1 MTLTITP
8 PTLKLDLVLKQGA
21 GADIVLTVVD
31 AAGQPITNPTGYSI
45 RGQIR
50 RTSLGPI
57 LFEWNSSPTPAQGTA
72 VLTYNPGPPAQ
83 SIVTLSFTDEQST
96 LWTWRLA
103 QWDAYL
109 TNPAGQ
115 ATCLA
120 AGVVRID
127 PQITR

>member
-1 MTLTITP
+1 MTLTLAP

-21 GADIVLTVVD
+21 GADVVLTVVD
-31 AAGQPITNPTGYSI
+31 AVGQPITNPTGYNA
-45 RGQIR
+45 RAQVR
-50 RTSLGPI
+50 RTSLGPV
-57 LFEWNSSPTPAQGTA
+57 LFEWNSSPTAAQGSATLA
-72 VLTYNPGPPAQ
+72 YAAGQ
-83 SIVTLSFTDEQST
+83 STVTLSFTDEQSS